1 MYQEKKL
8 LYLHC
13 ETPLHAGSGSDLGI
27 VDLPIQR
34 ERTTGFPKIEA
45 SSLKGAVREHFFRS
59 ENEEGRKMIGRIF
72 GPAPDAVDANKTAG
86 CITFTDASLLAMPIR
101 SAAGVFAYATCPGL
115 LRRWYRDAGLDTQG
129 IPTVEKNE
137 ALVINDTNLI
147 PDGTSV
153 IVLEEF
159 TFETEKQDVL
169 DPIYD
174 LAKLMFP
181 NDSLMD
187 KLLGDLVILND
198 EDFSYFAENAT
209 EVVTRIRISQE
220 TGTVDQGALWTEE
233 YLPMES
239 ILYSV
244 VLASGEFVTNK
255 KPNRLSAES
264 VMGYINDHLS
274 KAPRFQLGGNATL
287 GKGHLK
293 TTMSGANQNS
303 NSHE

>member
-1 MYQEKKL
+1 MYQQKKL
-8 LYLHC
+8 FYLHC

-34 ERTTGFPKIEA
+34 ERATGFPKIEA

-59 ENEEGRKMIGRIF
+59 QDKDGRKMISRVF

-101 SAAGVFAYATCPGL
+101 SAAGVFAYVTCPGL
-115 LRRWYRDAGLDTQG
+115 LRRWYRDSGLDTQG
-129 IPTVEKNE
+129 IPSVEKNH
-137 ALVINDTNLI
+137 ALVTNGTNLI

-159 TFETEKQDVL
+159 TFHTEKQDVL
-169 DPIYD
+169 DSIYQ

-220 TGTVDQGALWTEE
+220 TGTVEPGALWTEE

-244 VLASGEFVTNK
+244 VLASAEFVANK
-255 KPNRLSAES
+255 EANKLSAAS
-264 VMGYINDHLS
+264 VMDYINKQLS
-274 KAPRFQLGGNATL
+274 EAPRFQLGGNATL

-293 TTMSGANQNS
+293 ATLSAVTQNS

>member
-1 MYQEKKL
+1 MYQQKKL
-8 LYLHC
+8 IYLHC

-59 ENEEGRKMIGRIF
+59 ENKEREKMISRVF
-72 GPAPDAVDANKTAG
+72 GPAPDAADANKTAG

-101 SAAGVFAYATCPGL
+101 SAAGVFAYVTCPCL
-115 LRRWYRDAGLDTQG
+115 LRRWYRDAGFDTQS
-129 IPTVEKNE
+129 IPSVEKSH
-137 ALVINDTNLI
+137 ALVTNNTNLI
-147 PDGTSV
+147 PEGTSV
-153 IVLEEF
+153 VVLEEF
-159 TFETEKQDVL
+159 TFETKKQDLL
-169 DPIYD
+169 DPVYKM
-174 LAKLMFP
+174 AKLMFP
-181 NDSLMD
+181 ADSLQD
-187 KLLGDLVILND
+187 KLLGDLAILND
-198 EDFSYFAENAT
+198 DDFSYFAENAT

-244 VLASGEFVTNK
+244 VLASGEFVANK
-255 KPNRLSAES
+255 ETDKLSAVE
-264 VMGYINDHLS
+264 VMNYMDSHLT

-293 TTMSGANQNS
+293 ITLSTTNQNS
-303 NSHE
+303 NKHE